1 MKKQIVYKV
10 VDTKLRSV
18 VIGKGNCIGHKSL
31 EVQYLENQ
39 WVEPKNK
46 YAPLMAFSNLDSAI
60 QFARKESCARYVYK
74 CEAIISKKRWGWV
87 NNVLHVL
94 SLKAKKK
101 KISNFIFYG
110 KLPENTILCDSIRL
124 IEVEYSK

>member
-10 VDTKLRSV
+10 VDTNLRSV
-18 VIGKGNCIGHKSL
+18 VIGKGNCIGHRSL

-46 YAPLMAFSNLDSAI
+46 HAPLMAFSDLDAAI
-60 QFARKESCARYVYK
+60 EFANRESCARYVYK

-87 NNVLHVL
+87 SNVLRVL
-94 SLKAKKK
+94 YLKTQKK
-101 KISNFIFYG
+101 KISNFILYG
-110 KLPENTILCDSIRL
+110 RLPRNTVFCDSIRL